1 MNEQEEIDYESS
13 SVKKVESLVSESQN
27 DIIYLQGK
35 KYYLSDKNESLES
48 SEELGE
54 TIYLRVQME
63 NTIF

>member
-1 MNEQEEIDYESS
+1 LNEQEEIDYESS